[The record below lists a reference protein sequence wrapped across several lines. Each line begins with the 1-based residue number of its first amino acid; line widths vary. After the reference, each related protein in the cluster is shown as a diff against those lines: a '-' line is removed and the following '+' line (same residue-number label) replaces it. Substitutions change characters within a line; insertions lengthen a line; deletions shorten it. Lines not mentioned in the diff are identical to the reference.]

1 MDKEERLLSLYAR
14 QYHFYRFE
22 SMIKTLLMRKS
33 VLKEKI
39 ENEGWKELYLYGNDE
54 LCELTYEKLSEIIK
68 IGGVIYEGKR
78 ERIAIPEKQRIK
90 IESLDDIDKDAI
102 MLIATLRNGN
112 EIRDKLSQ
120 FVDRDKI
127 FFINEFLL

>member
-1 MDKEERLLSLYAR
+1 
-14 QYHFYRFE
+14 
-22 SMIKTLLMRKS
+22 MRKS

-120 FVDRDKI
+120 FVDRDKF
-127 FFINEFLL
+127 FFINELLL